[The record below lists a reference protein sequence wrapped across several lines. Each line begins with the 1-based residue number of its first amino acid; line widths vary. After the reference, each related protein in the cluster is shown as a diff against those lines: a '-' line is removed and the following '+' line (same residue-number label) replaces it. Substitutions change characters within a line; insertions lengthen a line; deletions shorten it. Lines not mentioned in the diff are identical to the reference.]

1 MFNVTRTVPI
11 TDVKEG
17 FQLELCEL
25 QSNQNLLVKS
35 NIPIALYRS
44 FSEFTSIWIAS
55 GINVREFL
63 RMKTI
68 KSKETNLLTQTSLK
82 SCFLL
87 ALTSVDI
94 NTKEL
99 ANRT

>member
-1 MFNVTRTVPI
+1 MPI

-35 NIPIALYRS
+35 NVPIVHFWHLASPLYRP
-44 FSEFTSIWIAS
+44 FSEFTSIWIAT

-68 KSKETNLLTQTSLK
+68 KSKETNLLTQT
-82 SCFLL
+82 
-87 ALTSVDI
+87 
-94 NTKEL
+94 
-99 ANRT
+99 